1 MVGIKLYDDKKIDT
15 SSKELREKV
24 SKAVANYIVENWN
37 EVVKVQMTEDVF
49 YNNYEAEVG
58 SNL

>member
-1 MVGIKLYDDKKIDT
+1 MAGIKLYDDKRIDT

-37 EVVKVQMTEDVF
+37 EVVTVQMTEDVF
-49 YNNYEAEVG
+49 YNNYEAEFG
-58 SNL
+58 INL

>member
-49 YNNYEAEVG
+49 YNNYEAEFG
-58 SNL
+58 INL